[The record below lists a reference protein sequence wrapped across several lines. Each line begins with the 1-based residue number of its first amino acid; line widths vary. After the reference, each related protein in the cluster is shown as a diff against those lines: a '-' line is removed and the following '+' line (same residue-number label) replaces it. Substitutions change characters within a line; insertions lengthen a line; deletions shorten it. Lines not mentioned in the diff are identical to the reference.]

1 MVNCKAITYRIRLTT
16 TKYTFRKFPIQTNF
30 YKISIGISTLKK
42 KKRFTSKTSFRAFD
56 ALSKTIHPQYDM
68 VSQLSHPQ
76 DLIKITISIIFFSN
90 NTTSQRQYITI
101 NNFIVNES
109 VHNLVAENHPDPKFD
124 YLKKLN
130 NLYGKKIKLQENYM
144 K

>member
-30 YKISIGISTLKK
+30 YWYIYIKK